1 MNRAYEITLI
11 GTTFDADLN
20 HEKWWDYEREQSRL
34 ADLVEKKNANV
45 LKDIFKKMVEQN
57 VHLIQVPFS
66 GGGDC
71 GGFDGNIIYYDH
83 KEKVIDKIDYSK
95 LKPIDNIEHYKPLIY
110 KKEQPKKGKKV
121 PVQIFEYSW
130 TDYNEINV
138 NEDYLITKFY
148 EFGFLNEWG
157 SFAGDFHVNGVVKI
171 WPKTGKYQM
180 PYQQS
185 VEEYEDYE
193 PEGSMFNESE
203 TSTKD

>member
-1 MNRAYEITLI
+1 MSRAHEIKLI
-11 GTTFDADLN
+11 GTTFDGDLN
-20 HEKWWDYEREQSRL
+20 HDEWWKYEKEQDRL
-34 ADLVEKKNANV
+34 ADLIEKKNANI
-45 LKDIFKKMVEQN
+45 LKEVFKKMVEQN
-57 VHLIQVPFS
+57 VHMIEVPFS

-71 GGFDGNIIYYDH
+71 GGFDGNINYYDN
-83 KEKVIDKIDYSK
+83 KEKEIKIDFNK
-95 LKPIDNIEHYKPLIY
+95 LKPIGHIEHYKPLIY
-110 KKEQPKKGKKV
+110 KKETPKKGKKV

-130 TDYNEINV
+130 TNYNEINIT
-138 NEDYLITKFY
+138 EDWLITKFY

-157 SFAGDFHVNGVVKI
+157 SFAGDFHVNGTVKI

-193 PEGSMFNESE
+193 PEGEMFNESE

>member
-1 MNRAYEITLI
+1 MSKANEITLI
-11 GTTFDADLN
+11 GTTFDCDLS
-20 HEKWWDYEREQSRL
+20 HKEWWNFEREQDRL
-34 ADLVEKKNANV
+34 ADAIEKKNANV
-45 LKDIFKKMVEQN
+45 LQDIFKKMVEQN
-57 VHLIQVPFS
+57 VHIIEVPFS

-71 GGFDGNIIYYDH
+71 GGFDGNINYYDS
-83 KEKVIDKIDYSK
+83 KEKEIKIDYSK
-95 LKPIDNIEHYKPLIY
+95 LKPVHNVEHYKPLIY

-130 TDYNEINV
+130 TNYNEINIT
-138 NEDYLITKFY
+138 EDWLITKFY

-157 SFAGDFHVNGVVKI
+157 SFEGDFHVNGTVKI

-193 PEGSMFNESE
+193 PEGEMFNESE

>member
-1 MNRAYEITLI
+1 MSRAHEIKLI
-11 GTTFDADLN
+11 GTTFDGDLN
-20 HEKWWDYEREQSRL
+20 HDEWWKYEKEQDRL
-34 ADLVEKKNANV
+34 ADLIEKKNANI
-45 LKDIFKKMVEQN
+45 LKEVFKKMVEQN
-57 VHLIQVPFS
+57 VYMIEVPFS

-71 GGFDGNIIYYDH
+71 GGFDGNINYYDN
-83 KEKVIDKIDYSK
+83 KEKEIKIDFSK
-95 LKPIDNIEHYKPLIY
+95 LKPIGHIEHYKPLIY
-110 KKEQPKKGKKV
+110 KKETPKKGKKV

-130 TDYNEINV
+130 TNYNEINIT
-138 NEDYLITKFY
+138 EDWLITKFY

-157 SFAGDFHVNGVVKI
+157 SFAGDFHVNGTVKI

-193 PEGSMFNESE
+193 PEGEMFNESE

>member
-1 MNRAYEITLI
+1 MSRAHEITLI
-11 GTTFDADLN
+11 GTTFDGDIN
-20 HEKWWDYEREQSRL
+20 HDEWWKYEKEQDRL
-34 ADLVEKKNANV
+34 ADLIEKKNANV

-57 VHLIQVPFS
+57 VHMIEVPFS

-71 GGFDGNIIYYDH
+71 GGFDGNINYYDS
-83 KEKVIDKIDYSK
+83 KEKEIKIDYSK
-95 LKPIDNIEHYKPLIY
+95 LKPVHNVEHYKPLIY

-130 TDYNEINV
+130 TDYNAIDV
-138 NEDYLITKFY
+138 TEDWLITKFY

-157 SFAGDFHVNGVVKI
+157 SFAGDFHVSGTVKI

-193 PEGSMFNESE
+193 PEGEMFNESE

>member
-1 MNRAYEITLI
+1 MSRAHEIKLI
-11 GTTFDADLN
+11 GTTFDGDLN
-20 HEKWWDYEREQSRL
+20 HDEWWKYEKEQDRL
-34 ADLVEKKNANV
+34 ADLIEKKNANI
-45 LKDIFKKMVEQN
+45 LKEVFKKMVEQN
-57 VHLIQVPFS
+57 VHMIEVPFS

-71 GGFDGNIIYYDH
+71 GGFDGNINYYDN
-83 KEKVIDKIDYSK
+83 KEKEIKIDFNK
-95 LKPIDNIEHYKPLIY
+95 LKPIGHIEHYKPLIY
-110 KKEQPKKGKKV
+110 KKETPKKGKKV

-130 TDYNEINV
+130 TNYNEINIT
-138 NEDYLITKFY
+138 EDYLINKFY

-157 SFAGDFHVNGVVKI
+157 SFAGDFHVNGTVKI

-193 PEGSMFNESE
+193 PEGEMFNESE

>member
-1 MNRAYEITLI
+1 MSRAHEIKLI
-11 GTTFDADLN
+11 GTTFDGDLN
-20 HEKWWDYEREQSRL
+20 HDEWWKYEKEQDRL
-34 ADLVEKKNANV
+34 ADLIEKKNANI
-45 LKDIFKKMVEQN
+45 LKEVFKKMVEQN
-57 VHLIQVPFS
+57 VHMIEVPFS

-71 GGFDGNIIYYDH
+71 GGFDGNINYYDN
-83 KEKVIDKIDYSK
+83 KEKEIKIDFNK
-95 LKPIDNIEHYKPLIY
+95 LKPIGHIEHYKPLIY
-110 KKEQPKKGKKV
+110 KKESPKKGKKV

-130 TDYNEINV
+130 TNYNEINIT
-138 NEDYLITKFY
+138 EDWLITKFY

-157 SFAGDFHVNGVVKI
+157 SFAGDFHVSGTVKI

>member
-1 MNRAYEITLI
+1 MNKAHELTLI
-11 GTTFDADLN
+11 GTTFDCDMN
-20 HEKWWDYEREQSRL
+20 HKEWWKYEREQDRL
-34 ADLVEKKNANV
+34 ADLIEKKNANV

-57 VHLIQVPFS
+57 VHMIEVPFS

-71 GGFDGNIIYYDH
+71 GGFDGNINYYDS
-83 KEKVIDKIDYSK
+83 KEKEIKIDYNK
-95 LKPIDNIEHYKPLIY
+95 LKPTGHIEHYKPLIY

-130 TDYNEINV
+130 TDYNAIDV
-138 NEDYLITKFY
+138 TEDWLITKFY

-157 SFAGDFHVNGVVKI
+157 SFAGDFHVSGTVKI

>member
-1 MNRAYEITLI
+1 MSRAHEIKLI
-11 GTTFDADLN
+11 GTTFDGDLN
-20 HEKWWDYEREQSRL
+20 HDEWWKYEKEQDRL
-34 ADLVEKKNANV
+34 AELIEKKNANV
-45 LKDIFKKMVEQN
+45 LKEVFKKMVEQN
-57 VHLIQVPFS
+57 VHMIEVPFS

-71 GGFDGNIIYYDH
+71 GGFDGNINYYDN
-83 KEKVIDKIDYSK
+83 KEKEIKIDFNK
-95 LKPIDNIEHYKPLIY
+95 LKPIGHIEHYKPLIY
-110 KKEQPKKGKKV
+110 KKETPKKGKKV

-130 TDYNEINV
+130 TNYNEINIT
-138 NEDYLITKFY
+138 EDWLITKFY

-157 SFAGDFHVNGVVKI
+157 SFAGDFHVNGTVKI

-193 PEGSMFNESE
+193 PEGEMFNESE

>member
-1 MNRAYEITLI
+1 MSRAHEIKLI
-11 GTTFDADLN
+11 GTTFDGDLN
-20 HEKWWDYEREQSRL
+20 HDEWWKYEKEQDRL
-34 ADLVEKKNANV
+34 ADLIEKKNANI
-45 LKDIFKKMVEQN
+45 LKEVFKKMVEQN
-57 VHLIQVPFS
+57 VYMIEVPFS

-71 GGFDGNIIYYDH
+71 GGFDGNINYYDN
-83 KEKVIDKIDYSK
+83 KEKEIKIDFNK
-95 LKPIDNIEHYKPLIY
+95 LKPIGHIEHYKPLIY
-110 KKEQPKKGKKV
+110 KKETPKKGKKV

-130 TDYNEINV
+130 TNYNEINIT
-138 NEDYLITKFY
+138 EDWLITKFY

-157 SFAGDFHVNGVVKI
+157 SLAGDFHVNGTVKI

-193 PEGSMFNESE
+193 PEGEMFNESE

>member
-1 MNRAYEITLI
+1 MSRAHEIKLI
-11 GTTFDADLN
+11 GTTFDGDIN
-20 HEKWWDYEREQSRL
+20 HDEWWKYEKEQDRL
-34 ADLVEKKNANV
+34 AELIEKKNANV

-57 VHLIQVPFS
+57 VHMIEVPFS

-71 GGFDGNIIYYDH
+71 GGFDGNINYYDN
-83 KEKVIDKIDYSK
+83 KEKEIKIDFNK
-95 LKPIDNIEHYKPLIY
+95 LKPIGHIEHYKPLIY
-110 KKEQPKKGKKV
+110 KKETPKKGKKV

-130 TDYNEINV
+130 TNYNEINIT
-138 NEDYLITKFY
+138 EDWLITKFY

-157 SFAGDFHVNGVVKI
+157 SFAGDFHVNGTVKI

-193 PEGSMFNESE
+193 PEGEMFNESE

>member
-1 MNRAYEITLI
+1 MSRAHEIKLI
-11 GTTFDADLN
+11 GTTFDGDLN
-20 HEKWWDYEREQSRL
+20 HDEWWKYEKEQDRL
-34 ADLVEKKNANV
+34 ADLIEKKNANV

-57 VHLIQVPFS
+57 VHMIEVPFS

-71 GGFDGNIIYYDH
+71 GGFDGNINYYDN
-83 KEKVIDKIDYSK
+83 KEKEIKIDFNK
-95 LKPIDNIEHYKPLIY
+95 LKPIGHIEHYKPLIY
-110 KKEQPKKGKKV
+110 KKETPKKGKKV

-130 TDYNEINV
+130 TNYNEINIT
-138 NEDYLITKFY
+138 EDWLITKFY

-157 SFAGDFHVNGVVKI
+157 SFAGDFHVNGTVKI

-193 PEGSMFNESE
+193 PEGEMFNESE

>member
-1 MNRAYEITLI
+1 MKAHEITLI
-11 GTTFDADLN
+11 GTTFDCDLN
-20 HEKWWDYEREQSRL
+20 HEKWWTFEREQDRL
-34 ADLVEKKNANV
+34 ADLIEKKNANV

-71 GGFDGNIIYYDH
+71 GGFDGNINYYDN
-83 KEKVIDKIDYSK
+83 KEKEIKIDFNK
-95 LKPIDNIEHYKPLIY
+95 LKPIHNIEHYKPLIY

-130 TDYNEINV
+130 TDYNATEV
-138 NEDYLITKFY
+138 TEDYLINKFY